1 MSTKKIIIYPEM
13 LTTISGSIHKL
24 KPKYQIFIL
33 TLILTGILLAAGC
46 IENPDKTVTK
56 DEISGTDNENILLF
70 VTIPPQKEMAE
81 AVGGEYVT
89 VKTLVPP
96 GADPHSYEPSPGTLE
111 EISIADAYAIVGSG
125 LEIENNWLDKIT
137 GLNPDLKVINCSSGV
152 KFIESEAEEDDSGET
167 NTNGHADPH
176 IWLSVS
182 NGKIMTENLKR
193 GLTEI
198 KPELRAEFESGAEDY
213 LSRLDALNSEI
224 SEILEEKR
232 GEYVLVYHPAW
243 RYFAEEYGLKTI
255 SIEKD
260 GKEPTPAGIKSVI
273 DQAEEYNIKTVLI
286 SPQFSIKSAEV
297 IAEETGSRVMTV
309 DPLKEEYIQN
319 LRETAGVFSEA

>member
-33 TLILTGILLAAGC
+33 TLILTGILIAAGC
-46 IENPDKTVTK
+46 IENPDKTITE
-56 DEISGTDNENILLF
+56 DDGTILLF

-81 AVGGEYVT
+81 AVGGEYIT

-111 EISIADAYAIVGSG
+111 EISKADAYAIVGSG
-125 LEIENNWLDKIT
+125 LETEDKWLDKIT
-137 GLNPDLKVINCSSGV
+137 GLNPDLKIINCSSGV
-152 KFIESEAEEDDSGET
+152 KFIASEAEEDDSGET

-198 KPELRAEFESGAEDY
+198 KPELEAEFESGAENY
-213 LSRLDALNSEI
+213 ISLLGTLNSEI
-224 SEILEEKR
+224 SDILKGRR

-273 DQAEEYNIKTVLI
+273 DQAKEYSIKTVLI
-286 SPQFSIKSAEV
+286 SPQFNIKSAEV
-297 IAEETGSRVMTV
+297 IAEETGSRVITA
-309 DPLKEEYIQN
+309 DPLKEEYIKN
-319 LRETAGVFSEA
+319 MRNTAKVFSEA